1 MTKLRTSHAL
11 VKAFFEKHPAEGA
24 QMLETLPQEEARSVL
39 LSLPLDNAC
48 TTIEFL
54 NPHVASLIFDE
65 LSPEQAKPF
74 LEHVSP
80 KRMTDILLNIPQEK
94 RTKLLSVVD
103 TEHSRTL
110 AALLTY
116 PPQTAGSMM
125 SPGLTTVSKDLT
137 VGEAIRTIR
146 NSGKKRPLYYVY
158 VTDSENR
165 LMGVLG
171 MRDLILADPRS
182 PVESIMMK
190 EVITV
195 QADMDR
201 EEVVKLASRHRYLTI
216 PVVDSDRRPLGVIHS
231 EDLIQA
237 VEEEASE
244 DIQKMFGAGG
254 DEQALSPIPF
264 SIKKRLPWLQVNLAT
279 AFLAAAVVSLFENT
293 IARITALAVFLPVV
307 AGQGGNTGA
316 QTLAVVIR
324 ALALGE
330 IERGAA
336 QRVILKEAF
345 LGIINGIAVG
355 VVTAGVAYLWQ
366 RNPFFGL
373 VIGLAM
379 IVNMAIASISGAV
392 IPLAMR
398 ALGGDPAQSSSI
410 ILTTVTDVMG
420 FFTFLGLATLF
431 QHLLI

>member
-1 MTKLRTSHAL
+1 MTKFRTSSVL
-11 VKAFFEKHPAEGA
+11 VKAFFEKYPAEGA
-24 QMLETLPQEEARSVL
+24 RALEALPQEEARSVI
-39 LSLPLDNAC
+39 LSLSAESAC
-48 TTIEFL
+48 STMEYL
-54 NPHVASLIFDE
+54 NPHVASLIFED
-65 LSPEQAKPF
+65 LTPEQAKPF
-74 LEHVSP
+74 LENVSP

-94 RTKLLSVVD
+94 RAQFLSVVD
-103 TEHSRTL
+103 SGMSRTL
-110 AALLTY
+110 DALLTY
-116 PPQTAGSMM
+116 PAQTAGGMM
-125 SPGLTTVSKDLT
+125 SPGVTTVSKDLS
-137 VGEAIRTIR
+137 VGDAIRAIR
-146 NSGKKRPLYYVY
+146 SAGKKRPLYYVY
-158 VTDSENR
+158 VTDSENH
-165 LMGVLG
+165 LLGVLG

-182 PVESIMMK
+182 SVESIMMK
-190 EVITV
+190 DVTTV
-195 QADMDR
+195 PAEMDR
-201 EEVVKLASRHRYLTI
+201 EEVVKLASKHRYLTI
-216 PVVDSDRRPLGVIHS
+216 PVVDAERRPLGIIHS

-254 DEQALSPIPF
+254 DEQALSPLRF
-264 SIKKRLPWLQVNLAT
+264 SLKKRLPWLQVNLAT

-330 IERGAA
+330 IEKGVAK
-336 QRVILKEAF
+336 RVIAKEAC
-345 LGIINGIAVG
+345 LGVINGIAVG
-355 VVTAGVAYLWQ
+355 IVTAGVTYLWQ
-366 RNPFFGL
+366 GNPYFGL

-379 IVNMAIASISGAV
+379 VANMAIASVSGAV

-398 ALGGDPAQSSSI
+398 ALGWDPAQSSSI

-420 FFTFLGLATLF
+420 FFAFLGLATLF